1 MVRLRLRIFLGR
13 PPSSCHI
20 RLLGNLIRQCGGE
33 MPHYY
38 HQAGAEPSLEEVLA
52 DPIVRLILR
61 RDRIDVGILLKYVD
75 EARSRLQGDADT
87 IPPRRGAASRGDLQ
101 QS

>member
-1 MVRLRLRIFLGR
+1 MRLRSRIFLGR

-20 RLLGNLIRQCGGE
+20 WLLGNLIRQSGGE

-38 HQAGAEPSLEEVLA
+38 HQSGLEPPLDEVLA
-52 DPIVRLILR
+52 DPIVHLILR
-61 RDRIDVGILLKYVD
+61 RDRIDVGILLQYVD
-75 EARSRLQGDADT
+75 EARSRLQRDADNIT
-87 IPPRRGAASRGDLQ
+87 PRRGAASHGDLQ

>member
-1 MVRLRLRIFLGR
+1 MFLGQ

-38 HQAGAEPSLEEVLA
+38 HQAGLEPSLDEVLA
-52 DPIVRLILR
+52 DPIVHLILQ
-61 RDRIDVGILLKYVD
+61 RDRIDVGTLLQYVD
-75 EARSRLQGDADT
+75 EARSRLQRDADT
-87 IPPRRGAASRGDLQ
+87 IPPRRGAASHGNLQ